1 MEEEKLTRCFV
12 ALDLPG
18 QVINEIRRIQFQ
30 LKKRIKFNC
39 KYTEPE
45 NLHLTLKFLG
55 EINDKAIDDV
65 KKKLREIKF
74 NNFDVSLGDVGIFQ
88 SRKSYVIW
96 VDLNNKFVR
105 KLQKLIDDKLKDL
118 FKSEYRFMGHVT
130 IVRSKKMK
138 ILSKELKHYLSTIKP
153 KKVKFNISK
162 FFLKKS
168 ELFETGPVYSDLEEY
183 NLES

>member
-1 MEEEKLTRCFV
+1 MEREKLTRCFV
-12 ALDLPG
+12 ALDLSR

-30 LKKRIKFNC
+30 LKKQIKFNC

-65 KKKLREIKF
+65 KKKLKEIEF
-74 NNFDVSLGDVGIFQ
+74 SNFDVSLGEVGAFQ
-88 SRKSYVIW
+88 SRQSYVIW
-96 VDLNNKFVR
+96 VELNNKFIR
-105 KLQKLIDDKLKDL
+105 KLQKLVDNKLKDL
-118 FKSEYRFMGHVT
+118 FKSEHRFMGHIT

-138 ILSKELKHYLSTIKP
+138 LPSKELKSYLSTIKP
-153 KKVKFNISK
+153 KKIKFNINK

-168 ELFETGPVYSDLEEY
+168 ELFETGPVYSDLESY
-183 NLES
+183 GLL